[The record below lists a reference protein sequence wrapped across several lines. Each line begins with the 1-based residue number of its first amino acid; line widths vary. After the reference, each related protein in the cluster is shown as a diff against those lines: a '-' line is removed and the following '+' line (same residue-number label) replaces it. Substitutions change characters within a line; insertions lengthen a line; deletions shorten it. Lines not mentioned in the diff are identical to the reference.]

1 MVGAWL
7 VNAMKS
13 YFTVAAPE
21 LWLYVLGG
29 TFIAVTLWLPR
40 GVVGLRL
47 PGLARIRRRGRQEPG
62 GDEGREG
69 GNP

>member
-1 MVGAWL
+1 
-7 VNAMKS
+7 MKS

-40 GVVGLRL
+40 GVVGIRL
-47 PGLARIRRRGRQEPG
+47 PGRGRAAAREAEEA
-62 GDEGREG
+62 GDEATSEGEEG
-69 GNP
+69 GGA